1 MEKFEQGPTG
11 KKTRELLHGEF
22 SSEEV
27 KKLAKMGYTIADF
40 AFLKKARIIRDLSD
54 LKVLSKNP
62 DFPKTME
69 NLRHMPLEKALEF
82 MEKQKQEKKE
92 NQGQKEIKE
101 REE

>member
-1 MEKFEQGPTG
+1 MGKFEQGPDSRG
-11 KKTRELLHGEF
+11 AKEVLHGKF

-27 KKLAKMGYTIADF
+27 KRLAAIDCTIADF
-40 AFLKKARIIRDLSD
+40 AFLKKAGIVRNLNDLE
-54 LKVLSKNP
+54 VLSKNP

-82 MEKQKQEKKE
+82 MEKQKQENKE

-101 REE
+101 REG